1 MFFRG
6 QTGYCGALALEV
18 QSEFGVGVSVDE
30 LFSQHM
36 PVEVRKV
43 HDKQPSDTG
52 SRIKRNKP
60 QRLPWECPWGTC
72 HHVEVNQESRAVVN
86 SEQCTRKANW
96 DMMRRCSFADG
107 MAGVSHL
114 LGHVTTWITHTLRH

>member
-43 HDKQPSDTG
+43 HDKQPSDTRESHKAQQASAFAVGVPLGYLSPCG
-52 SRIKRNKP
+52 SQPR
-60 QRLPWECPWGTC
+60 
-72 HHVEVNQESRAVVN
+72 
-86 SEQCTRKANW
+86 EQ
-96 DMMRRCSFADG
+96 S
-107 MAGVSHL
+107 SSQL
-114 LGHVTTWITHTLRH
+114 

>member
-36 PVEVRKV
+36 PVEVR
-43 HDKQPSDTG
+43 
-52 SRIKRNKP
+52 
-60 QRLPWECPWGTC
+60 
-72 HHVEVNQESRAVVN
+72 
-86 SEQCTRKANW
+86 
-96 DMMRRCSFADG
+96 
-107 MAGVSHL
+107 
-114 LGHVTTWITHTLRH
+114 